1 MPTILLIDEDRGR
14 KGALASALCEA
25 GFDVKTVSDPQ
36 DAPASL
42 DGVDVTVLVAAQTDL
57 AILLGRTRDLREEG
71 TPPMVLVTALDRSGW
86 DRTFSS
92 AEAFEVDALLDL
104 PLDSA
109 ALITRLKGIIAAQ
122 ADVTMHQV
130 RTPEIEAIVA
140 RAVTNEEAA
149 EAFYRRAAEV
159 AENSETRKTLLSLAS
174 DEAQHK
180 QLLLDFKSG
189 KRPLPEQ
196 GTDATTLVESFGAPD
211 LTPDLAPAD
220 AFLLAARKEKLA
232 VEFYENWAALYP
244 PGAERET
251 LMRLA
256 EVEREHKTRVE
267 EMFSRAAFPESF

>member
-1 MPTILLIDEDRGR
+1 MPTILLIDEDPGR

-36 DAPASL
+36 NAPAL
-42 DGVDVTVLVAAQTDL
+42 LGGVDVTVLVAAQTDL

-71 TPPMVLVTALDRSGW
+71 TPPMVLVTELDRSGW

-104 PLDSA
+104 PVDSA
-109 ALITRLKGIIAAQ
+109 ALITRLKGIVAAR
-122 ADVTMHQV
+122 ADVTMHLA

-149 EAFYRRAAEV
+149 QAFYRRAAEA
-159 AENSETRKTLLSLAS
+159 AENPDTRDALLALAA
-174 DEAQHK
+174 DEAVGK

-196 GTDATTLVESFGAPD
+196 AADATNLVESFGAPD

-232 VEFYENWAALYP
+232 VEFYDNWAALYP
-244 PGAERET
+244 PGPERDL

-256 EVEREHKTRVE
+256 EVEREHKNRVE
-267 EMFSRAAFPESF
+267 EMFSQAAFPESF